1 MAADRLVSID
11 PETGTLTRYLTNGK
25 DIWPTHGVRLG
36 EPVHSKETVARFLEH
51 PPADFAI
58 SNGHKRI
65 KDAGN
70 LFHDSAIKLVPNP
83 VSYTV
88 PSEFVL

>member
-36 EPVHSKETVARFLEH
+36 EPVHSKETVARFLEY
-51 PPADFAI
+51 PPADFALGNERARLA
-58 SNGHKRI
+58 SLNDLFKGSGLRI
-65 KDAGN
+65 
-70 LFHDSAIKLVPNP
+70 VPKP
-83 VSYTV
+83 TYTV
-88 PSEFVL
+88 PSDFVL